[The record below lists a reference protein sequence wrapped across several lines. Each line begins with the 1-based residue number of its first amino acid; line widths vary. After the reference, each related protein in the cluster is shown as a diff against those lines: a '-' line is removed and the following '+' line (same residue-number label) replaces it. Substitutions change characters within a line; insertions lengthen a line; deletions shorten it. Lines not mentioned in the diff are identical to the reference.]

1 MSYRFWL
8 LWDTSFVRLRMTK
21 ADLLKQNTDENG
33 FFRFFDLRVGSF
45 LILETDK
52 VVKIR
57 SRETSHSRVNRIGI
71 DRLTS

>member
-1 MSYRFWL
+1 
-8 LWDTSFVRLRMTK
+8 MTK

-33 FFRFFDLRVGSF
+33 FFRFIDLRVGSF

-57 SRETSHSRVNRIGI
+57 SRETSHSGGLRRW
-71 DRLTS
+71 D